1 MYVIFVDAKYNSETR
16 DKTYEPLQP
25 GMPLTF
31 GTLLRHIRKSRGL
44 TLAQLSNASGIDP
57 ATISKMELGD
67 RLPPEL
73 HIVVRI
79 ATALEIPEGSE
90 GFKALVTLALDERA
104 SAGEAI
110 AENEADPGTS
120 GNPVSTLAWNVLR
133 PTEVSKLVP
142 VFVEDLAELIA
153 RSTAEAIR
161 RSATSIT
168 IRFEDGSTKR
178 YEVLKHYEGV
188 EVV

>member
-1 MYVIFVDAKYNSETR
+1 ME
-16 DKTYEPLQP
+16 DKRRQTADDTYEPLKP

-31 GTLLRHIRKSRGL
+31 GKLLRHIRKSRGM
-44 TLAQLSNASGIDP
+44 TLAQVSEATRIDQ

-73 HIVVRI
+73 HTVVRI
-79 ATALEIPEGSE
+79 ASALEIPEGSE
-90 GFKALVTLALDERA
+90 GFNALATLALDERA
-104 SAGEAI
+104 VAGEAN
-110 AENEADPGTS
+110 ADNEAAPG
-120 GNPVSTLAWNVLR
+120 NAVSTVAWNVLR
-133 PTEVSKLVP
+133 SADQPKLVP
-142 VFVEDLAELIA
+142 VFVQDVAELIA

-161 RSATSIT
+161 RGATSMT

-178 YEVLKHYEGV
+178 YEVLKNYEGV

>member
-1 MYVIFVDAKYNSETR
+1 LDVKDKNSNASA
-16 DKTYEPLQP
+16 DDTYEPLKP

-31 GTLLRHIRKSRGL
+31 GTLLRHIRKSRAL
-44 TLAQLSNASGIDP
+44 TLAQVSAATGIDQ
-57 ATISKMELGD
+57 ATISKMERGD

-73 HIVVRI
+73 HALLKV
-79 ATALEIPEGSE
+79 ASALEIPEGSE
-90 GFKALVTLALDERA
+90 AFNALATLALEERA
-104 SAGEAI
+104 
-110 AENEADPGTS
+110 EADEATEATEQI
-120 GNPVSTLAWNVLR
+120 STALNLMR
-133 PTEVSKLVP
+133 PTDAAAVVP

-161 RSATSIT
+161 RGATSIT

-178 YEVLKHYEGV
+178 YEVLKNYEGV